1 MYFNDIAINF
11 AIVFSPDVK
20 FFVNLYVLEFFV
32 SGFVHDKDNVCEGVE
47 DDIDVFLLVN
57 HESKELIK
65 VFAILFH

>member
-11 AIVFSPDVK
+11 AIVLSPDIE
-20 FFVNLYVLEFFV
+20 FFVNLYVLEFYV
-32 SGFVHDKDNVCEGVE
+32 GGFVHNKDNVSESVE
-47 DDIDVFLLVN
+47 DDVDVFLLVN